1 MTPIAFQTDLDA
13 QNRTIGSDVNRNGMP
28 VVTDAVVPTRV
39 DPLATTVKIMRGK
52 DKLEPAP
59 PTPPEQPIAIAPLEQ
74 PIAIASPQKVG
85 VPSATDTI
93 KEMLDSRRSAI
104 YHAAMRSSGGNPD
117 ADAKTLQAA
126 RDSGTS
132 YDFVLQNMEQTQRR
146 LFGREVAKL
155 DLPKNAPVLAEK
167 LATDPDFARVANDD
181 LANLKEQEGWWSWL
195 GHQVTGIPTAFM
207 HGFAGYEHAESGAM
221 QVFGPSPLHP
231 TMWSMADPQTFE
243 NRNAQLNAQ
252 ELTFDPENEGG
263 WLPVFNMF
271 GQTAYQ
277 FARAV
282 PAAGGGAIVGGL
294 TGGLVGVSPLPW
306 QKAATPVTTL
316 VGAQLGAKAG
326 LSAALI
332 DDQVRQGAGMM
343 YNRMIDEGVDPNVAR
358 WKAASWGLALGG
370 IQVGLMKVLYP
381 KIATSILETQASKAA
396 ADRLLAKKLA
406 AAIADPSMKG
416 VVKRISAQ
424 TAQTTAKILGSVGGT
439 VIMFEAGNEDARR
452 ASNLPMRSASPEGRA
467 ELIDIAV
474 NNFKFMATGA
484 VGLHVLM
491 PSAHNPIMEL
501 GRERS
506 RIRAAEKQAEGFET
520 LSILQKASKL
530 AVRSPEDAQSLMEGT
545 LTGTP
550 IEDILISKEGI
561 QRAMA
566 TLEIPMAKLDEVI
579 PGALAQFNDVASGTA
594 ESGGYIKVKTADFKA
609 RIEKTPLGSLLLG
622 DVTWSAEIGTMRESA
637 ARSAFLKTFISEI
650 NENVEKFADEVNE
663 AISKDDEHRESAE
676 KVANV
681 IEAQMLKS
689 GRSPE
694 EARAG
699 GRLLGAAAF
708 VGAERESKGK
718 ATRMTP
724 EEFHRKYPLH
734 IAEPESE
741 KPSEPA
747 REVAAPTETAAQVKP
762 VVPTTV
768 DPTSRPRTVAEMLV
782 ENRRAEE
789 AKANEPVGQMSRQGN
804 DAVVEAIANLREA
817 NEAHKGFAKDEG
829 STAKTASMHEMMSDQ
844 IAAVEREVKAG
855 DAVGLE
861 IEIAIL
867 QEMLRAG
874 NIREARNA
882 VKQPGIAKQL
892 ATAAQRLID
901 TARDELDRIEST
913 PKTGEEGTLNQP
925 LRVALPTAAGML
937 VNPTDLVLPTI
948 SAALPKDTQTA
959 IVQKR
964 VAAAFSNNVEVFDK
978 KEVDVKG
985 EKVPTYGSII
995 VTGTTP
1001 EERAQS
1007 IVNQMARNLLSLY
1020 SLIPERIRART
1031 ILWYDGANTI
1041 SRSWTERYRVSADT
1055 LGAWDK
1061 FKTLE
1066 PHHVAGVIAVYSPQM
1081 AWQTNL
1087 SLAERT
1093 LDILAFRRNFLWS
1106 EKMSAWADE
1115 YAKTEDSKFV
1125 DALEKIRGV
1134 ALKDVDAK
1142 DYWAQAIWVRAFDEA
1157 HHDKGHRDVS
1167 PEGRVLDMLKTAK
1180 NADASVHW
1188 GPFST
1193 IAKAIRIATEQS
1205 IDSVHEGIG
1214 NAHKV
1219 RSFYNNIVEPNH
1231 ELPFFTSDTH
1241 QVAANLLLPVAGN
1254 DIEVAHN
1261 FGAGGSSSNSVTGLQ
1276 GTYFLH
1282 VEAGARAADL
1292 VGIMPRQMQSATWEV
1307 IRAIFS
1313 DTFKS
1318 NKANKE
1324 LVRGLW
1330 AKYISGE
1337 TSYEQTFTSIVR
1349 AAGGYQEP
1357 SWAKHGSDYGVATQE
1372 REGSTYRADVPRPQ
1386 RFDIPKQQP
1395 RDGVLVG
1402 ANVPRPDRQ
1411 REFSPE
1417 RFERRIKANEGNRG
1431 SQRDDAIRF
1440 ARHQSA
1446 TSIVDEHGYSQRDR
1460 RADDVGTGLLEGVK
1474 IKAVYEAGSG
1484 LVKAFELGG
1493 MKAPSFFEID
1503 ATGADQFAQAISNSK
1518 AATKFGAAVLV
1529 YPVEEYRN
1537 MRLFMSQDGKSGFAL
1552 KPDGDIV
1559 SVFSSGDAKAGMAAL
1574 QLAIKLGG
1582 SKLDAFD
1589 TALPKMYAPHGFKV
1603 VARLKWDEQQA
1614 PIGWDKKT
1622 FSEFNN
1628 GEPDVVFMALDANSF
1643 DSYRTGEGEYAKN
1656 YEDALQKQDK
1666 SLGLTV
1672 DQDANVSKQE
1682 SGVLEQAAP
1691 ASPEFFSA
1699 LKRSVDAVD
1708 AKELTGAQWK
1718 DRIATLV
1725 NKGEVKEEEIYW
1737 TGFYDFLDMQRE
1749 GKITK
1754 EELAAFLQNN
1764 GVKVEEIRL
1773 ANITSDQMGID
1784 DRAMSMFGRRYDDLT
1799 VVQMAE
1805 VRDVQEK
1812 SGVKSPPQYEV
1823 LTLPNGTNYRE
1834 VLLTLPAFSPPV
1846 KPVKAETLAARTEI
1860 FERYEPALKEINE
1873 KIQAN
1878 VRHSNDMTAR
1888 EMDAHLLEHHNLK
1901 IERHRLESARDQEAR
1916 QFPIP
1921 EPSKPL
1927 QWIIQHFGS
1936 HGRNNNVLAS
1946 VRLNDRVS
1954 QQGERVLHDE
1964 ENQSDYAAKG
1974 RKRGFEA
1981 KERMEKLSGN
1991 MLERELLRRE
2001 SELRQRSIASSFA
2014 AYRALD
2020 AIDNMGFDDGN
2031 RSAPLNLLQEESNW
2045 TFENGGLD
2053 LRGLTED
2060 QVSDLR
2066 QHVANL
2072 QQQRNLYTAQDKNES
2087 LVRRAPFV
2095 TSTDGW
2101 VNLSIKHMLME
2112 AVKGDYKYLSFIT
2125 GDQSVDRYKEGLVE
2139 ETSKVQIRK
2148 NEDGTYNFY
2157 ASLID
2162 ESKSDKSESHVSADR
2177 IQELFGEQG
2186 AKKLVGAADA
2196 EPSKAVILEENIP
2209 IGGAGMR
2216 KFYDSMLIDAVN
2228 KISKKLG
2235 GGKVELLT
2243 MSDGTVQ
2250 PALEITDAMAAKINE
2265 AGGLPLFQAASKK
2278 PARASFNPK
2287 TFEVKLGHHSDMT
2300 SWVHESSHYLFE
2312 TYHRMILDGSAPKW
2326 VADDFQTLLTFFGVK
2341 DNAEWNTL
2349 SFEQRR
2355 KHYEKFSYNFE
2366 IYMAEGKAPT
2376 IALQPLFDR
2385 FKSWI
2390 IQVYTD
2396 VVKHQNTLYKEQF
2409 GEELPP
2415 LTDEVRRVMDRML
2428 ATEEQIRSTA
2438 EARDMKAM
2446 FQTQEEAGVSD
2457 AAWAEYQTVL
2467 GASHRDAV
2475 NELTARSMR
2484 DFQWVGNMKSKFLK
2498 ELAKKNA
2505 ATRRAVRDEVEE
2517 QVRAEPIFRAIDFL
2531 KYGMT
2536 TSENGERVSAEN
2548 VGKLNLADA
2557 KAVLGDEAAKL
2568 GYGKYGMIAKDGMP
2582 ADLVAELFGFK
2593 SGDELLRA
2601 LAAAKKVGDEIDAR
2615 TDERMMKEFGD
2626 LNDPERMEQA
2636 ANAALHNDARAR
2648 AVATELNF
2656 ITKALTP
2663 VKEMVA
2669 AAREAAVDHI
2679 NNRKIKDVKAHEFAV
2694 AEAKAARAAR
2704 STADSKVNPEA
2715 IGKSAGTRAYNKAIA
2730 NGVDEAAAVKLGEDA
2745 ATTAAANA
2753 QERINLHKKQYGD
2766 VDPMESARRAKQHQL
2781 FNNQLAAVAGEVQ
2794 EEVRDTVRGFSK
2806 FFKADSKIGKSRDIE
2821 MVMAAR
2827 SILSAFGFGRS
2838 DKAPIEYVKQI
2849 EAFNPELFA
2858 ALEPIIARASR
2869 GAQDYREM
2877 TVAEFRALSD
2887 GVTALWNDARRD
2899 KQIMVGEKK
2908 VALAQVVGELVDRTN
2923 ELGVP
2928 TEMAGDKSA
2937 PTRRQRMMRTLNG
2950 VKNMMR
2956 RVEHWCDA
2964 MDGLDNTGGP
2974 FTKYIFRPIV
2984 DAMDAYR
2991 ADRTKYLKRYAELC
3005 ATIELPKGRIAA
3017 PELDY
3022 TFGVGNG
3029 GIGKSELLGAL
3040 LHMGN
3045 DGNMRKL
3052 LIGRKWGELDAEGNL
3067 DASRMMKFIN
3077 RMVTEGKLVKADFDF
3092 VQSVWDLNEELKP
3105 MAQKSHRDLYGF
3117 YFKEVEATPLNTPF
3131 GTYRGGYVPAK
3142 PDPFMVKD
3150 AQRNAKMDALE
3161 GNFNQVMPST
3171 GLGFTKSRV
3180 EYNRPLALD
3189 LRMIGK
3195 HIDDVIRFA
3204 HVQPAIKDVLKVIGN
3219 EEFSSALSKIDPT
3232 AIETMLVPFLGR
3244 AARHTAVE
3252 QGRFKAVDDF
3262 WIAVRGRT
3270 SLMFMSLN
3278 LRQLGDVGGISVALT
3293 KVKSGQLAAAMKQ
3306 YLDSPHE
3313 VATMIG
3319 ELSPMMDERLNNHIN
3334 DTRARL
3340 DDLIGNQ
3347 SGLGKAQALAR
3358 KHGMFLN
3365 TVLHNQLDIV
3375 TWLGAYNQALA
3386 EIAASAGDKEA
3397 QREAVSR
3404 ADAAVRLTQG
3414 AMNPEDVA
3422 AYEQGTPF
3430 YRTITQ
3436 FTTYLNTLANL
3447 NADEYG
3453 KIVRELGIRKGAGKL
3468 VQAHIL
3474 AYAVPMIIFGVWTDL
3489 ISGGWDD
3496 DDESWAA
3503 HALSVLFGS
3512 YFSGGIGM
3520 LPFGSQVQGVAEAT
3534 IAKSIGGSVIRN
3546 KEHINVSPSINA
3558 LEGGVVG
3565 AADSAYR
3572 AVSGKEITGKNIKD
3586 ALTLVSL
3593 FTGIPLNPI
3602 GKTVGYAVDVN
3613 NNKIQPTG
3621 TADYIRGLITGSASP
3636 ESKK

>member
-1 MTPIAFQTDLDA
+1 
-13 QNRTIGSDVNRNGMP
+13 
-28 VVTDAVVPTRV
+28 
-39 DPLATTVKIMRGK
+39 
-52 DKLEPAP
+52 
-59 PTPPEQPIAIAPLEQ
+59 
-74 PIAIASPQKVG
+74 
-85 VPSATDTI
+85 
-93 KEMLDSRRSAI
+93 
-104 YHAAMRSSGGNPD
+104 
-117 ADAKTLQAA
+117 
-126 RDSGTS
+126 
-132 YDFVLQNMEQTQRR
+132 
-146 LFGREVAKL
+146 
-155 DLPKNAPVLAEK
+155 
-167 LATDPDFARVANDD
+167 
-181 LANLKEQEGWWSWL
+181 
-195 GHQVTGIPTAFM
+195 
-207 HGFAGYEHAESGAM
+207 
-221 QVFGPSPLHP
+221 
-231 TMWSMADPQTFE
+231 
-243 NRNAQLNAQ
+243 
-252 ELTFDPENEGG
+252 
-263 WLPVFNMF
+263 
-271 GQTAYQ
+271 
-277 FARAV
+277 
-282 PAAGGGAIVGGL
+282 
-294 TGGLVGVSPLPW
+294 
-306 QKAATPVTTL
+306 
-316 VGAQLGAKAG
+316 
-326 LSAALI
+326 
-332 DDQVRQGAGMM
+332 
-343 YNRMIDEGVDPNVAR
+343 
-358 WKAASWGLALGG
+358 
-370 IQVGLMKVLYP
+370 
-381 KIATSILETQASKAA
+381 
-396 ADRLLAKKLA
+396 
-406 AAIADPSMKG
+406 
-416 VVKRISAQ
+416 
-424 TAQTTAKILGSVGGT
+424 
-439 VIMFEAGNEDARR
+439 
-452 ASNLPMRSASPEGRA
+452 
-467 ELIDIAV
+467 
-474 NNFKFMATGA
+474 
-484 VGLHVLM
+484 
-491 PSAHNPIMEL
+491 
-501 GRERS
+501 
-506 RIRAAEKQAEGFET
+506 
-520 LSILQKASKL
+520 
-530 AVRSPEDAQSLMEGT
+530 
-545 LTGTP
+545 
-550 IEDILISKEGI
+550 
-561 QRAMA
+561 
-566 TLEIPMAKLDEVI
+566 
-579 PGALAQFNDVASGTA
+579 
-594 ESGGYIKVKTADFKA
+594 
-609 RIEKTPLGSLLLG
+609 
-622 DVTWSAEIGTMRESA
+622 
-637 ARSAFLKTFISEI
+637 
-650 NENVEKFADEVNE
+650 
-663 AISKDDEHRESAE
+663 
-676 KVANV
+676 
-681 IEAQMLKS
+681 
-689 GRSPE
+689 
-694 EARAG
+694 
-699 GRLLGAAAF
+699 
-708 VGAERESKGK
+708 
-718 ATRMTP
+718 
-724 EEFHRKYPLH
+724 
-734 IAEPESE
+734 
-741 KPSEPA
+741 
-747 REVAAPTETAAQVKP
+747 
-762 VVPTTV
+762 
-768 DPTSRPRTVAEMLV
+768 
-782 ENRRAEE
+782 
-789 AKANEPVGQMSRQGN
+789 
-804 DAVVEAIANLREA
+804 
-817 NEAHKGFAKDEG
+817 
-829 STAKTASMHEMMSDQ
+829 MHEMMSDQ

-901 TARDELDRIEST
+901 TARDELDRIIEST
-913 PKTGEEGTLNQP
+913 PKTGEEGALNQEPAVRKRDVEYKAAVERGDTETAQQMVNDAAQKAGYTVGPVYHGTKRAFTTFKGSVRDSSDLSYFSFNKEFAERWPRGSGGNREPSPEIRARIDAAKAASRELTTPLWEKLLEKYGAWDKMPDEETDAIWNQRDTFERSMLDGMTVAEADSNMGIRVINGFLRAKDVFNPRENWREFIPQILKVFDKQSIEELTESEMQAVTEGNYLVWENREVVDAVLSRYDAIRLQESRVDGNLDTIAIRDPSRIKSSDPITRDEQGNVIPLSERFNPESDNFLYQP

-1041 SRSWTERYRVSADT
+1041 SRSWTERYRISADT

-1106 EKMSAWADE
+1106 EKMSAWADA
-1115 YAKTEDSKFV
+1115 YAVEAKDEAFNK
-1125 DALEKIRGV
+1125 ALENIRGL

-1142 DYWAQAIWVRAFDEA
+1142 DYFAQAIWVRAFDEA

-1241 QVAANLLLPVAGN
+1241 QVAADLLLPVAGN

-1357 SWAKHGSDYGVATQE
+1357 SWAKHGSDYGVATEE

-1417 RFERRIKANEGNRG
+1417 RFERRIKSNEGNRG

-1440 ARHQSA
+1440 VRHQFA

-1628 GEPDVVFMALDANSF
+1628 GEPDVVFMALDPNSF

-1672 DQDANVSKQE
+1672 DQDANISKQE

-1691 ASPEFFSA
+1691 ASPKFKNWFKDSKVVDENGSPLEVHHGSGQRQQIFRGNLYRSLTKSEQKELAENGQQFKGSFFFTTKKSLAETYMPPKETTFQITDEDGFQYEGELSRARAEKIKSIDFPNEDNIKVSSSTTQPNTRSFFLSVQNPLVVEANGRSWNQLTSKDLPKSISDRMKSTGETLGLNA
-1699 LKRSVDAVD
+1699 LGDGPTSQILRLAEESGYDGVLFRSIIDLGPQ
-1708 AKELTGAQWK
+1708 AKEPKNMSAAEKAAAVSDVWGVGDSRQIKSTE
-1718 DRIATLV
+1718 
-1725 NKGEVKEEEIYW
+1725 NKGGYNPEV
-1737 TGFYDFLDMQRE
+1737 G
-1749 GKITK
+1749 
-1754 EELAAFLQNN
+1754 
-1764 GVKVEEIRL
+1764 
-1773 ANITSDQMGID
+1773 S
-1784 DRAMSMFGRRYDDLT
+1784 
-1799 VVQMAE
+1799 
-1805 VRDVQEK
+1805 
-1812 SGVKSPPQYEV
+1812 
-1823 LTLPNGTNYRE
+1823 TLY
-1834 VLLTLPAFSPPV
+1834 
-1846 KPVKAETLAARTEI
+1846 
-1860 FERYEPALKEINE
+1860 
-1873 KIQAN
+1873 
-1878 VRHSNDMTAR
+1878 
-1888 EMDAHLLEHHNLK
+1888 
-1901 IERHRLESARDQEAR
+1901 
-1916 QFPIP
+1916 
-1921 EPSKPL
+1921 
-1927 QWIIQHFGS
+1927 
-1936 HGRNNNVLAS
+1936 
-1946 VRLNDRVS
+1946 
-1954 QQGERVLHDE
+1954 
-1964 ENQSDYAAKG
+1964 
-1974 RKRGFEA
+1974 
-1981 KERMEKLSGN
+1981 
-1991 MLERELLRRE
+1991 
-2001 SELRQRSIASSFA
+2001 
-2014 AYRALD
+2014 
-2020 AIDNMGFDDGN
+2020 
-2031 RSAPLNLLQEESNW
+2031 
-2045 TFENGGLD
+2045 
-2053 LRGLTED
+2053 
-2060 QVSDLR
+2060 
-2066 QHVANL
+2066 
-2072 QQQRNLYTAQDKNES
+2072 
-2087 LVRRAPFV
+2087 
-2095 TSTDGW
+2095 
-2101 VNLSIKHMLME
+2101 
-2112 AVKGDYKYLSFIT
+2112 
-2125 GDQSVDRYKEGLVE
+2125 
-2139 ETSKVQIRK
+2139 
-2148 NEDGTYNFY
+2148 
-2157 ASLID
+2157 
-2162 ESKSDKSESHVSADR
+2162 
-2177 IQELFGEQG
+2177 
-2186 AKKLVGAADA
+2186 
-2196 EPSKAVILEENIP
+2196 
-2209 IGGAGMR
+2209 
-2216 KFYDSMLIDAVN
+2216 
-2228 KISKKLG
+2228 
-2235 GGKVELLT
+2235 
-2243 MSDGTVQ
+2243 
-2250 PALEITDAMAAKINE
+2250 
-2265 AGGLPLFQAASKK
+2265 QAASKK

-2349 SFEQRR
+2349 SFEARR

-2536 TSENGERVSAEN
+2536 TSENGERVLAEN

-2656 ITKALTP
+2656 ITKATTP

-2669 AAREAAVDHI
+2669 AAHEAAVDHI

-3029 GIGKSELLGAL
+3029 GVGKSELLGAL

-3142 PDPFMVKD
+3142 ADPFMVKD
-3150 AQRNAKMDALE
+3150 AQRHAKMDALE

-3219 EEFSSALSKIDPT
+3219 EEFASALSKIDPT
-3232 AIETMLVPFLGR
+3232 AIETMLIPFLGR

-3293 KVKSGQLAAAMKQ
+3293 KVKKGQLAAAMKQ

-3313 VATMIG
+3313 VATMIA
-3319 ELSPMMDERLNNHIN
+3319 EASPMMDERLNNHIN

-3468 VQAHIL
+3468 VKAHIL
-3474 AYAVPMIIFGVWTDL
+3474 AYAVPMIIFGAWTDL

-3496 DDESWAA
+3496 DDESWYA
-3503 HALSVLFGS
+3503 HALGVLFGS

-3565 AADSAYR
+3565 AADTAYR

>member
-59 PTPPEQPIAIAPLEQ
+59 PTPPEQPIAIAP
-74 PIAIASPQKVG
+74 PQKVG

-93 KEMLDSRRSAI
+93 KEMLDSRRNAI

-181 LANLKEQEGWWSWL
+181 LANLKEQEGWWSWFA
-195 GHQVTGIPTAFM
+195 HQFTGIPTAFM

-252 ELTFDPENEGG
+252 ELTFDPEREVGV
-263 WLPVFNMF
+263 LPVFNML

-306 QKAATPVTTL
+306 MKAATPITTL

-332 DDQVRQGAGMM
+332 DDQVRQAAGMM

-381 KIATSILETQASKAA
+381 KIATSILETEASKAA
-396 ADRLLAKKLA
+396 ADKLLAKKLA

-424 TAQTTAKILGSVGGT
+424 TAQTTAKILGSVGGA
-439 VIMFEAGNEDARR
+439 VIMFEAANEDGRR

-663 AISKDDEHRESAE
+663 AINKDDANRESAE

-681 IEAQMLKS
+681 IEAQLIGE
-689 GRSPE
+689 GRTAE
-694 EARAG
+694 QARTES
-699 GRLLGAAAF
+699 RFLGAIAFAGAA
-708 VGAERESKGK
+708 RESEGK
-718 ATRMTP
+718 STRMTP
-724 EEFHRKYPLH
+724 EEFHRKYPIH
-734 IAEPESE
+734 IAERESE

-789 AKANEPVGQMSRQGN
+789 AQANEPVGQMSRQGN

-817 NEAHKGFAKDEG
+817 NETHKGFAKDEG

-892 ATAAQRLID
+892 ATTAQRLID
-901 TARDELDRIEST
+901 TARDELDRIIEST
-913 PKTGEEGTLNQP
+913 PKTGEEDTLNQP
-925 LRVALPTAAGML
+925 LTTMVPSTKNVVLDPTIVRNPSFEEAVKPDEKTRVALEK
-937 VNPTDLVLPTI
+937 NVL
-948 SAALPKDTQTA
+948 LFDT
-959 IVQKR
+959 
-964 VAAAFSNNVEVFDK
+964 
-978 KEVDVKG
+978 KEFTSTKSDGTV
-985 EKVPTYGSII
+985 
-995 VTGTTP
+995 VT
-1001 EERAQS
+1001 ERAYNS
-1007 IVNQMARNLLSLY
+1007 IKVEGNTAQERAENIIQQMVRNLLEIHDR
-1020 SLIPERIRART
+1020 IPEATRKRSK
-1031 ILWYDGANTI
+1031 LWYMGANRLSRVFAKRYGLTDRQSAAGLAVLSPQADWRMNISYWERILDI
-1041 SRSWTERYRVSADT
+1041 SRHRQQYV
-1055 LGAWDK
+1055 WD
-1061 FKTLE
+1061 
-1066 PHHVAGVIAVYSPQM
+1066 A
-1081 AWQTNL
+1081 
-1087 SLAERT
+1087 
-1093 LDILAFRRNFLWS
+1093 
-1106 EKMSAWADE
+1106 KMTSWADGYIE
-1115 YAKTEDSKFV
+1115 SKTEEWELERL
-1125 DALEKIRGV
+1125 ALEKSRDNANKSVLVAGKAIEGKQKKYESVLAEVDAREQLRLAELQIFEDQAAEVKAARERRDITEKAAKEQRQEIAEKKSKAREAVDKARDKDKNKAIKARQELRSAETEKRQAEREAIKRQAKVDEGNPNLLVQDFIRGMSLANV
-1134 ALKDVDAK
+1134 ES
-1142 DYWAQAIWVRAFDEA
+1142 DYARAWWIRAYDEA
-1157 HHDKGHRDVS
+1157 HNPRAFRDVTPEGDFLDFVKTDKGNNYPIGWKSFD
-1167 PEGRVLDMLKTAK
+1167 G
-1180 NADASVHW
+1180 
-1188 GPFST
+1188 
-1193 IAKAIRIATEQS
+1193 IAKAVSIIRDGS
-1205 IDSVHEGIG
+1205 IENIHDQLG
-1214 NAHKV
+1214 NEHKV
-1219 RSFYNNIVEPNH
+1219 RSFYNNIYAPNSL
-1231 ELPFFTSDTH
+1231 LPFLTSDTH
-1241 QVAANLLLPVAGN
+1241 QVAADLMEPLGSSA
-1254 DIEVAHN
+1254 IEVSHN
-1261 FGAGGSSSNSVTGLQ
+1261 FGTGKGVGVVGPQGLK
-1276 GTYFLH
+1276 GTYWMH
-1282 VEAGARAADL
+1282 AEAVVRAARERGL
-1292 VGIMPRQMQSATWEV
+1292 IPREMQSITWEA
-1307 IRAIFS
+1307 IRGLFK
-1313 DTFKS
+1313 DTFKQDEKNLES
-1318 NKANKE
+1318 
-1324 LVRGLW
+1324 VRDLW
-1330 AKYISGE
+1330 DRYRNGE
-1337 TSYEQTFTSIVR
+1337 ATYEETFESIVKL
-1349 AAGGYQEP
+1349 AAGFTEP
-1357 SWAKHGSDYGVATQE
+1357 SWVGIGSDRFLPAERGHSSYENDLAHSGVTLDESALTGEE
-1372 REGSTYRADVPRPQ
+1372 RPRNIGDVAADV
-1386 RFDIPKQQP
+1386 
-1395 RDGVLVG
+1395 
-1402 ANVPRPDRQ
+1402 
-1411 REFSPE
+1411 
-1417 RFERRIKANEGNRG
+1417 
-1431 SQRDDAIRF
+1431 SQ
-1440 ARHQSA
+1440 
-1446 TSIVDEHGYSQRDR
+1446 G
-1460 RADDVGTGLLEGVK
+1460 
-1474 IKAVYEAGSG
+1474 
-1484 LVKAFELGG
+1484 
-1493 MKAPSFFEID
+1493 
-1503 ATGADQFAQAISNSK
+1503 
-1518 AATKFGAAVLV
+1518 
-1529 YPVEEYRN
+1529 
-1537 MRLFMSQDGKSGFAL
+1537 
-1552 KPDGDIV
+1552 
-1559 SVFSSGDAKAGMAAL
+1559 
-1574 QLAIKLGG
+1574 
-1582 SKLDAFD
+1582 
-1589 TALPKMYAPHGFKV
+1589 
-1603 VARLKWDEQQA
+1603 
-1614 PIGWDKKT
+1614 
-1622 FSEFNN
+1622 
-1628 GEPDVVFMALDANSF
+1628 
-1643 DSYRTGEGEYAKN
+1643 
-1656 YEDALQKQDK
+1656 
-1666 SLGLTV
+1666 
-1672 DQDANVSKQE
+1672 E
-1682 SGVLEQAAP
+1682 SGVLEQSAP
-1691 ASPEFFSA
+1691 VSPEFFSA

-1846 KPVKAETLAARTEI
+1846 KPVTAETLAARTEI

-1888 EMDAHLLEHHNLK
+1888 EMDAHLVEHHNLK

-1927 QWIIQHFGS
+1927 QWIIPHFGS

-1974 RKRGFEA
+1974 RKWGFEA

-2072 QQQRNLYTAQDKNES
+2072 QEQRNLYRAQDKNES

-2250 PALEITDAMAAKINE
+2250 PALEITDAMRAKINE
-2265 AGGLPLFQAASKK
+2265 AGGMPLFQAASKK

-2349 SFEQRR
+2349 SFEARR

-3029 GIGKSELLGAL
+3029 GVGKSELLGAL

-3306 YLDSPHE
+3306 YLDSPHA
-3313 VATMIG
+3313 VATMIA
-3319 ELSPMMDERLNNHIN
+3319 EASPMMDERLTNQNN
-3334 DTRARL
+3334 DTRARI

-3375 TWLGAYNQALA
+3375 TWLGAYNQAIA

-3520 LPFGSQVQGVAEAT
+3520 LPFGSQVQGIAEAT

>member
-28 VVTDAVVPTRV
+28 VVTDAIVPTRV

-59 PTPPEQPIAIAPLEQ
+59 PTPPEQPIAIAPLQE
-74 PIAIASPQKVG
+74 PIAIASPSKKLNAAA
-85 VPSATDTI
+85 ATEAA
-93 KEMLDSRRSAI
+93 KEMLDIRRGAVYQSAL
-104 YHAAMRSSGGNPD
+104 RSSSENPD
-117 ADAKTLQAA
+117 AAAKALKAA

-181 LANLKEQEGWWSWL
+181 LANLKEQEGWFSWF

-263 WLPVFNMF
+263 WLPVFNML

-294 TGGLVGVSPLPW
+294 TGLTMGVSPLPW

-326 LSAALI
+326 FSAALI
-332 DDQVRQGAGMM
+332 EDQVRQAAGMM

-381 KIATSILETQASKAA
+381 KIATSILETEASKAA
-396 ADRLLAKKLA
+396 ADKLLAKKLA

-416 VVKRISAQ
+416 AVKRISAQ
-424 TAQTTAKILGSVGGT
+424 TAKTTAKTLGSVGGM
-439 VIMFEAGNEDARR
+439 VIMFEAANEDARR

-484 VGLHVLM
+484 VGMHVLM

-566 TLEIPMAKLDEVI
+566 TLKIPMAKLDEVI

-622 DVTWSAEIGTMRESA
+622 DVTWSAEIGTLRESA

-663 AISKDDEHRESAE
+663 AINKDDANRESAE

-681 IEAQMLKS
+681 IEAQLIGE
-689 GRSPE
+689 GRTAE
-694 EARAG
+694 QARTES
-699 GRLLGAAAF
+699 RFLGAIAFAGAA
-708 VGAERESKGK
+708 RESEGK

-724 EEFHRKYPLH
+724 EEFHRKYPIH
-734 IAEPESE
+734 IAERESE

-804 DAVVEAIANLREA
+804 DAIVEAIANLREA

-892 ATAAQRLID
+892 ATTAQRLID
-901 TARDELDRIEST
+901 TARDELDRIIEST
-913 PKTGEEGTLNQP
+913 PKTGEEGALNQEPAVRKRDVEYKAAVERGDTETAQQMVNDAARDAGYTVGPVYHGTKRAFTTFKGSIRDSSDLSYFSFNKEFAEKWPRGSGGNREPSPEIRARIDAAKAASRELTTPLWEKLLEKYGAWDKMPDEETDAIWNQRDTFERSMLDGMTVAEADSNMGIRVINGFLRAENVFNPRENWREFIPQILKVFDKQSIEELTESEMQAVTEGNYLVWENREVVDAVLSRYDAIRLQESRVDGNLDTIAIRDPSRIKSSDPITRDEQGNVIPLSERFNPESDNFLYQP

-1446 TSIVDEHGYSQRDR
+1446 TSLVDEHGYSQRDR
-1460 RADDVGTGLLEGVK
+1460 RADDVGTGLLEGIK

-1493 MKAPSFFEID
+1493 MKAPSFF
-1503 ATGADQFAQAISNSK
+1503 
-1518 AATKFGAAVLV
+1518 
-1529 YPVEEYRN
+1529 
-1537 MRLFMSQDGKSGFAL
+1537 
-1552 KPDGDIV
+1552 
-1559 SVFSSGDAKAGMAAL
+1559 
-1574 QLAIKLGG
+1574 
-1582 SKLDAFD
+1582 
-1589 TALPKMYAPHGFKV
+1589 
-1603 VARLKWDEQQA
+1603 
-1614 PIGWDKKT
+1614 
-1622 FSEFNN
+1622 
-1628 GEPDVVFMALDANSF
+1628 
-1643 DSYRTGEGEYAKN
+1643 
-1656 YEDALQKQDK
+1656 
-1666 SLGLTV
+1666 
-1672 DQDANVSKQE
+1672 
-1682 SGVLEQAAP
+1682 
-1691 ASPEFFSA
+1691 
-1699 LKRSVDAVD
+1699 
-1708 AKELTGAQWK
+1708 
-1718 DRIATLV
+1718 
-1725 NKGEVKEEEIYW
+1725 
-1737 TGFYDFLDMQRE
+1737 
-1749 GKITK
+1749 
-1754 EELAAFLQNN
+1754 
-1764 GVKVEEIRL
+1764 
-1773 ANITSDQMGID
+1773 
-1784 DRAMSMFGRRYDDLT
+1784 
-1799 VVQMAE
+1799 
-1805 VRDVQEK
+1805 
-1812 SGVKSPPQYEV
+1812 
-1823 LTLPNGTNYRE
+1823 
-1834 VLLTLPAFSPPV
+1834 
-1846 KPVKAETLAARTEI
+1846 
-1860 FERYEPALKEINE
+1860 
-1873 KIQAN
+1873 
-1878 VRHSNDMTAR
+1878 
-1888 EMDAHLLEHHNLK
+1888 
-1901 IERHRLESARDQEAR
+1901 
-1916 QFPIP
+1916 
-1921 EPSKPL
+1921 
-1927 QWIIQHFGS
+1927 
-1936 HGRNNNVLAS
+1936 
-1946 VRLNDRVS
+1946 
-1954 QQGERVLHDE
+1954 
-1964 ENQSDYAAKG
+1964 
-1974 RKRGFEA
+1974 
-1981 KERMEKLSGN
+1981 
-1991 MLERELLRRE
+1991 
-2001 SELRQRSIASSFA
+2001 
-2014 AYRALD
+2014 
-2020 AIDNMGFDDGN
+2020 
-2031 RSAPLNLLQEESNW
+2031 
-2045 TFENGGLD
+2045 
-2053 LRGLTED
+2053 
-2060 QVSDLR
+2060 
-2066 QHVANL
+2066 
-2072 QQQRNLYTAQDKNES
+2072 
-2087 LVRRAPFV
+2087 
-2095 TSTDGW
+2095 
-2101 VNLSIKHMLME
+2101 
-2112 AVKGDYKYLSFIT
+2112 
-2125 GDQSVDRYKEGLVE
+2125 
-2139 ETSKVQIRK
+2139 
-2148 NEDGTYNFY
+2148 
-2157 ASLID
+2157 
-2162 ESKSDKSESHVSADR
+2162 
-2177 IQELFGEQG
+2177 
-2186 AKKLVGAADA
+2186 
-2196 EPSKAVILEENIP
+2196 
-2209 IGGAGMR
+2209 
-2216 KFYDSMLIDAVN
+2216 
-2228 KISKKLG
+2228 
-2235 GGKVELLT
+2235 
-2243 MSDGTVQ
+2243 
-2250 PALEITDAMAAKINE
+2250 
-2265 AGGLPLFQAASKK
+2265 
-2278 PARASFNPK
+2278 
-2287 TFEVKLGHHSDMT
+2287 
-2300 SWVHESSHYLFE
+2300 
-2312 TYHRMILDGSAPKW
+2312 
-2326 VADDFQTLLTFFGVK
+2326 
-2341 DNAEWNTL
+2341 
-2349 SFEQRR
+2349 
-2355 KHYEKFSYNFE
+2355 
-2366 IYMAEGKAPT
+2366 
-2376 IALQPLFDR
+2376 
-2385 FKSWI
+2385 
-2390 IQVYTD
+2390 
-2396 VVKHQNTLYKEQF
+2396 
-2409 GEELPP
+2409 
-2415 LTDEVRRVMDRML
+2415 
-2428 ATEEQIRSTA
+2428 
-2438 EARDMKAM
+2438 
-2446 FQTQEEAGVSD
+2446 
-2457 AAWAEYQTVL
+2457 
-2467 GASHRDAV
+2467 
-2475 NELTARSMR
+2475 
-2484 DFQWVGNMKSKFLK
+2484 
-2498 ELAKKNA
+2498 
-2505 ATRRAVRDEVEE
+2505 
-2517 QVRAEPIFRAIDFL
+2517 
-2531 KYGMT
+2531 
-2536 TSENGERVSAEN
+2536 
-2548 VGKLNLADA
+2548 
-2557 KAVLGDEAAKL
+2557 
-2568 GYGKYGMIAKDGMP
+2568 
-2582 ADLVAELFGFK
+2582 
-2593 SGDELLRA
+2593 
-2601 LAAAKKVGDEIDAR
+2601 
-2615 TDERMMKEFGD
+2615 
-2626 LNDPERMEQA
+2626 
-2636 ANAALHNDARAR
+2636 
-2648 AVATELNF
+2648 
-2656 ITKALTP
+2656 
-2663 VKEMVA
+2663 
-2669 AAREAAVDHI
+2669 
-2679 NNRKIKDVKAHEFAV
+2679 
-2694 AEAKAARAAR
+2694 
-2704 STADSKVNPEA
+2704 
-2715 IGKSAGTRAYNKAIA
+2715 
-2730 NGVDEAAAVKLGEDA
+2730 
-2745 ATTAAANA
+2745 
-2753 QERINLHKKQYGD
+2753 
-2766 VDPMESARRAKQHQL
+2766 
-2781 FNNQLAAVAGEVQ
+2781 
-2794 EEVRDTVRGFSK
+2794 
-2806 FFKADSKIGKSRDIE
+2806 
-2821 MVMAAR
+2821 
-2827 SILSAFGFGRS
+2827 
-2838 DKAPIEYVKQI
+2838 
-2849 EAFNPELFA
+2849 
-2858 ALEPIIARASR
+2858 
-2869 GAQDYREM
+2869 
-2877 TVAEFRALSD
+2877 
-2887 GVTALWNDARRD
+2887 
-2899 KQIMVGEKK
+2899 
-2908 VALAQVVGELVDRTN
+2908 
-2923 ELGVP
+2923 
-2928 TEMAGDKSA
+2928 
-2937 PTRRQRMMRTLNG
+2937 
-2950 VKNMMR
+2950 
-2956 RVEHWCDA
+2956 
-2964 MDGLDNTGGP
+2964 
-2974 FTKYIFRPIV
+2974 
-2984 DAMDAYR
+2984 
-2991 ADRTKYLKRYAELC
+2991 
-3005 ATIELPKGRIAA
+3005 
-3017 PELDY
+3017 
-3022 TFGVGNG
+3022 
-3029 GIGKSELLGAL
+3029 
-3040 LHMGN
+3040 
-3045 DGNMRKL
+3045 
-3052 LIGRKWGELDAEGNL
+3052 
-3067 DASRMMKFIN
+3067 
-3077 RMVTEGKLVKADFDF
+3077 
-3092 VQSVWDLNEELKP
+3092 
-3105 MAQKSHRDLYGF
+3105 
-3117 YFKEVEATPLNTPF
+3117 
-3131 GTYRGGYVPAK
+3131 
-3142 PDPFMVKD
+3142 
-3150 AQRNAKMDALE
+3150 
-3161 GNFNQVMPST
+3161 
-3171 GLGFTKSRV
+3171 
-3180 EYNRPLALD
+3180 
-3189 LRMIGK
+3189 
-3195 HIDDVIRFA
+3195 
-3204 HVQPAIKDVLKVIGN
+3204 
-3219 EEFSSALSKIDPT
+3219 
-3232 AIETMLVPFLGR
+3232 
-3244 AARHTAVE
+3244 
-3252 QGRFKAVDDF
+3252 
-3262 WIAVRGRT
+3262 
-3270 SLMFMSLN
+3270 
-3278 LRQLGDVGGISVALT
+3278 
-3293 KVKSGQLAAAMKQ
+3293 
-3306 YLDSPHE
+3306 
-3313 VATMIG
+3313 
-3319 ELSPMMDERLNNHIN
+3319 
-3334 DTRARL
+3334 
-3340 DDLIGNQ
+3340 
-3347 SGLGKAQALAR
+3347 
-3358 KHGMFLN
+3358 
-3365 TVLHNQLDIV
+3365 
-3375 TWLGAYNQALA
+3375 
-3386 EIAASAGDKEA
+3386 
-3397 QREAVSR
+3397 
-3404 ADAAVRLTQG
+3404 
-3414 AMNPEDVA
+3414 
-3422 AYEQGTPF
+3422 
-3430 YRTITQ
+3430 
-3436 FTTYLNTLANL
+3436 
-3447 NADEYG
+3447 
-3453 KIVRELGIRKGAGKL
+3453 
-3468 VQAHIL
+3468 
-3474 AYAVPMIIFGVWTDL
+3474 
-3489 ISGGWDD
+3489 
-3496 DDESWAA
+3496 
-3503 HALSVLFGS
+3503 
-3512 YFSGGIGM
+3512 
-3520 LPFGSQVQGVAEAT
+3520 
-3534 IAKSIGGSVIRN
+3534 
-3546 KEHINVSPSINA
+3546 
-3558 LEGGVVG
+3558 
-3565 AADSAYR
+3565 
-3572 AVSGKEITGKNIKD
+3572 
-3586 ALTLVSL
+3586 
-3593 FTGIPLNPI
+3593 
-3602 GKTVGYAVDVN
+3602 
-3613 NNKIQPTG
+3613 
-3621 TADYIRGLITGSASP
+3621 
-3636 ESKK
+3636 

>member
-1 MTPIAFQTDLDA
+1 MTPIDFQTNLDA
-13 QNRTIGSDVNRNGMP
+13 QDRTIGSDVNRNGMP
-28 VVTDAVVPTRV
+28 VVTDAIVPTRV
-39 DPLATTVKIMRGK
+39 DPLATTVNILRGK

-59 PTPPEQPIAIAPLEQ
+59 PTPPEQPIAIAPLQE
-74 PIAIASPQKVG
+74 PIAIASPSKKLNAAA
-85 VPSATDTI
+85 ATEAA
-93 KEMLDSRRSAI
+93 KEMLDIRRGAVYQSAL
-104 YHAAMRSSGGNPD
+104 RSSSENPD
-117 ADAKTLQAA
+117 AAAKALKAA

-132 YDFVLQNMEQTQRR
+132 YDFTLQNMEETQRR
-146 LFGREVAKL
+146 LYGRDVKKL
-155 DLPKNAPVLAEK
+155 DLPITAPALAQK
-167 LATDPDFARVANDD
+167 LTTDPDFARVANDD
-181 LANLKEQEGWWSWL
+181 LSNLKEQEGWFSWF

-252 ELTFDPENEGG
+252 ELTFDFENEGG
-263 WLPVFNMF
+263 WLPVFNML

-277 FARAV
+277 FERAI
-282 PAAGGGAIVGGL
+282 PAAGGGALVGGFTGL
-294 TGGLVGVSPLPW
+294 TMGVSPLPW
-306 QKAATPVTTL
+306 QKVATPVTTL
-316 VGAQLGAKAG
+316 VGAQLGATAG

-332 DDQVRQGAGMM
+332 EDQVRQGAGMM

-381 KIATSILETQASKAA
+381 KIATSILETEASKAA
-396 ADRLLAKKLA
+396 ADKLLAKKLA

-424 TAQTTAKILGSVGGT
+424 TAQTTAKTLGSVGGM
-439 VIMFEAGNEDARR
+439 VIMFEAANEDARR

-484 VGLHVLM
+484 VGMHVLM

-506 RIRAAEKQAEGFET
+506 RIRAAEKQAEGFKT
-520 LSILQKASKL
+520 LSILQQASKL

-545 LTGTP
+545 LTDTP

-650 NENVEKFADEVNE
+650 NENVEKFSDEVNE
-663 AISKDDEHRESAE
+663 AINKDDANRESAE
-676 KVANV
+676 KVANM
-681 IEAQMLKS
+681 IEAQLIGE
-689 GRSPE
+689 GRTAE
-694 EARAG
+694 QARTES
-699 GRLLGAAAF
+699 RFLGAIAFAGAA
-708 VGAERESKGK
+708 RESEGK
-718 ATRMTP
+718 ATRITP
-724 EEFHRKYPLH
+724 EEFHRKYPIH
-734 IAEPESE
+734 IAERESE

-817 NEAHKGFAKDEG
+817 NETHKGFAKDEG

-861 IEIAIL
+861 IEIGIL
-867 QEMLRAG
+867 QAMLGAS

-882 VKQPGIAKQL
+882 VKQAGIAKQL
-892 ATAAQRLID
+892 ATTAQRLID
-901 TARDELDRIEST
+901 TARGELDRIEST
-913 PKTGEEGTLNQP
+913 PKTNEEGALNQEPESDNFLYQP
-925 LRVALPTAAGML
+925 LTTMVPSTKNVVLDPTIVRNPSFEEAVKPDEKTRVALEK
-937 VNPTDLVLPTI
+937 NVL
-948 SAALPKDTQTA
+948 LFDT
-959 IVQKR
+959 
-964 VAAAFSNNVEVFDK
+964 
-978 KEVDVKG
+978 KEFTSTKSDGAV
-985 EKVPTYGSII
+985 
-995 VTGTTP
+995 VT
-1001 EERAQS
+1001 ERAYNS
-1007 IVNQMARNLLSLY
+1007 IKVEGNTAQERAENIIQQMVRNLLEIHDR
-1020 SLIPERIRART
+1020 IPEATRKRSK
-1031 ILWYDGANTI
+1031 LWYIGANRLSRVFAKRYDLTDRQSAAGLAVLSPQADWRMNISYWERILDI
-1041 SRSWTERYRVSADT
+1041 SRHRQQYV
-1055 LGAWDK
+1055 WD
-1061 FKTLE
+1061 
-1066 PHHVAGVIAVYSPQM
+1066 A
-1081 AWQTNL
+1081 
-1087 SLAERT
+1087 
-1093 LDILAFRRNFLWS
+1093 
-1106 EKMSAWADE
+1106 KMTSWADGYIE
-1115 YAKTEDSKFV
+1115 SKTAEWEV
-1125 DALEKIRGV
+1125 ERLALEKSRDNANKSVLVAGKEIEGKQKKYESVLAEVDAREQLRLAELQVFEDQAAEVKAARERRDITEKAAKEQRQEIAEKKSKAREAVDKARDKDNNKAIKARQEIRFAETEKRQAEREVIKRQAKVDEGNPNLLVQDFIRGMSLANV
-1134 ALKDVDAK
+1134 ES
-1142 DYWAQAIWVRAFDEA
+1142 DYARAWWIRAYDEA
-1157 HHDKGHRDVS
+1157 HNSRAFRDVN
-1167 PEGRVLDMLKTAK
+1167 PEGDFLDFVKTNKGNNFPIAWK
-1180 NADASVHW
+1180 SFD
-1188 GPFST
+1188 G
-1193 IAKAIRIATEQS
+1193 IAKAVSIIR
-1205 IDSVHEGIG
+1205 DGSVENIHDQLG
-1214 NAHKV
+1214 NEHKV
-1219 RSFYNNIVEPNH
+1219 RSFYNNIYAPNS
-1231 ELPFFTSDTH
+1231 LLAFLTSDTH
-1241 QVAANLLLPVAGN
+1241 QVAADLMEPLGSSA
-1254 DIEVAHN
+1254 IEVSHN
-1261 FGAGGSSSNSVTGLQ
+1261 FGTGKGVGVVGPQGLK
-1276 GTYFLH
+1276 GTYWMH
-1282 VEAGARAADL
+1282 AEAVVRAARERGL
-1292 VGIMPRQMQSATWEV
+1292 LPREMQSITWE
-1307 IRAIFS
+1307 AIKGLFK
-1313 DTFKS
+1313 DTFKQDEKNLES
-1318 NKANKE
+1318 
-1324 LVRGLW
+1324 VRDLW
-1330 AKYISGE
+1330 DRYRNGE
-1337 TSYEQTFTSIVR
+1337 ATYEETFESIVKL
-1349 AAGGYQEP
+1349 ANGFTEP
-1357 SWAKHGSDYGVATQE
+1357 SWVGIGSDRFLPAERGHSSYENDLAHSSVTLDESALTGEERPRNIGDVA
-1372 REGSTYRADVPRPQ
+1372 ADV
-1386 RFDIPKQQP
+1386 
-1395 RDGVLVG
+1395 
-1402 ANVPRPDRQ
+1402 
-1411 REFSPE
+1411 
-1417 RFERRIKANEGNRG
+1417 
-1431 SQRDDAIRF
+1431 SQ
-1440 ARHQSA
+1440 
-1446 TSIVDEHGYSQRDR
+1446 G
-1460 RADDVGTGLLEGVK
+1460 
-1474 IKAVYEAGSG
+1474 
-1484 LVKAFELGG
+1484 
-1493 MKAPSFFEID
+1493 
-1503 ATGADQFAQAISNSK
+1503 
-1518 AATKFGAAVLV
+1518 
-1529 YPVEEYRN
+1529 
-1537 MRLFMSQDGKSGFAL
+1537 
-1552 KPDGDIV
+1552 
-1559 SVFSSGDAKAGMAAL
+1559 
-1574 QLAIKLGG
+1574 
-1582 SKLDAFD
+1582 
-1589 TALPKMYAPHGFKV
+1589 
-1603 VARLKWDEQQA
+1603 
-1614 PIGWDKKT
+1614 
-1622 FSEFNN
+1622 
-1628 GEPDVVFMALDANSF
+1628 
-1643 DSYRTGEGEYAKN
+1643 
-1656 YEDALQKQDK
+1656 
-1666 SLGLTV
+1666 
-1672 DQDANVSKQE
+1672 E

-1691 ASPEFFSA
+1691 VSPEFFSA

-1718 DRIATLV
+1718 DLIATLV
-1725 NKGEVKEEEIYW
+1725 NKGEVKQEEIFW
-1737 TGFYDFLDMQRE
+1737 TGLFDYLDLSPK
-1749 GKITK
+1749 GKMTK
-1754 EELAAFLQNN
+1754 EEISSFLEGN
-1764 GVKVEEIRL
+1764 GVNIKVLSSEELGSVNNLPRFTYHLRSNYGSFIGSFESMEKAEARIEENFQL
-1773 ANITSDQMGID
+1773 FLNSQRVSFNRYIKEYEGLWYVSKRDQNDPLQTGEPTGAIFDSLRKAESYAKDAKEDDID
-1784 DRAMSMFGRRYDDLT
+1784 VARQRNREGYRIETTDRAAGPKGKDFQSKYQRY
-1799 VVQMAE
+1799 VE
-1805 VRDVQEK
+1805 P
-1812 SGVKSPPQYEV
+1812 G
-1823 LTLPNGTNYRE
+1823 GTNYRE
-1834 VLLTLPAFSPPV
+1834 VLLTLPNFSPPV
-1846 KPVKAETLAARTEI
+1846 KPESPKAINIGIRKEI
-1860 FERYEPALKEINE
+1860 FERYAPRLAEIERELSSLMTSNYGLQPEEVIAKTNRVEALRKERQILETERDDEANDSARINE
-1873 KIQAN
+1873 PTGKLSFLSPHWPMIDN
-1878 VRHSNDMTAR
+1878 VI
-1888 EMDAHLLEHHNLK
+1888 AH
-1901 IERHRLESARDQEAR
+1901 ER
-1916 QFPIP
+1916 
-1921 EPSKPL
+1921 
-1927 QWIIQHFGS
+1927 
-1936 HGRNNNVLAS
+1936 V
-1946 VRLNDRVS
+1946 NDRVS
-1954 QQGERVLHDE
+1954 AEGKKVRHVE
-1964 ENQSDYAAKG
+1964 EYQSDEAQKG
-1974 RKRGFEA
+1974 RKEGFFGDEQPVTENSEVAARKKVLKNQMLDTRLDA
-1981 KERMEKLSGN
+1981 KMALASIDNLGFDNFDQARLHLSDYPNWRNGEGEIDFTGLSESQLDN
-1991 MLERELLRRE
+1991 LERHTSAWLELHQMGKPASQPDLVRPAPFLRKT
-2001 SELRQRSIASSFA
+2001 
-2014 AYRALD
+2014 
-2020 AIDNMGFDDGN
+2020 DGW
-2031 RSAPLNLLQEESNW
+2031 LNLLLKHSLMDAI
-2045 TFENGGLD
+2045 ENGY
-2053 LRGLTED
+2053 E
-2060 QVSDLR
+2060 
-2066 QHVANL
+2066 
-2072 QQQRNLYTAQDKNES
+2072 
-2087 LVRRAPFV
+2087 
-2095 TSTDGW
+2095 
-2101 VNLSIKHMLME
+2101 
-2112 AVKGDYKYLSFIT
+2112 YLSFAT
-2125 GDQSVDRYKEGLVE
+2125 GDQNVERYKRALQEAMDEVE
-2139 ETSKVQIRK
+2139 VQRHKNGTYSYSAIKNGRRVK
-2148 NEDGTYNFY
+2148 NENN
-2157 ASLID
+2157 
-2162 ESKSDKSESHVSADR
+2162 VSAKRMTEVFGDSGGK
-2177 IQELFGEQG
+2177 QLTEAANAQPNELVKFN
-2186 AKKLVGAADA
+2186 
-2196 EPSKAVILEENIP
+2196 SENISV
-2209 IGGAGMR
+2209 GGVGMR
-2216 KFYDSMLIDAVN
+2216 KFYDDIVLIAAN
-2228 KISKKLG
+2228 KLSAKLG
-2235 GGKVELLT
+2235 GGKVEFLT
-2243 MSDGTVQ
+2243 MSDGAVQ
-2250 PALEITDAMAAKINE
+2250 PALKITDAMRTKVNDAR
-2265 AGGLPLFQAASKK
+2265 GMPLFQAASKK

-2349 SFEQRR
+2349 SFEARR

-2704 STADSKVNPEA
+2704 RTADSKVNPEA

-2794 EEVRDTVRGFSK
+2794 EEVRDTVKSFSK

-2908 VALAQVVGELVDRTN
+2908 VALSQVVGELVDRTN

-2991 ADRTKYLKRYAELC
+2991 ADRTKYLKRYTELC

-3029 GIGKSELLGAL
+3029 GVGKSELLGAL

-3045 DGNMRKL
+3045 DSNMRKL

-3067 DASRMMKFIN
+3067 DASRMMQFIN

-3142 PDPFMVKD
+3142 VDPFMVKD

-3219 EEFSSALSKIDPT
+3219 EEFASALSKIDPT

-3262 WIAVRGRT
+3262 WTAVRGRT

-3313 VATMIG
+3313 VATMIC
-3319 ELSPMMDERLNNHIN
+3319 EFSPMMDERLNNHIN

-3520 LPFGSQVQGVAEAT
+3520 LPFGSQVQGIAEAT

-3558 LEGGVVG
+3558 LEGSVVG
-3565 AADSAYR
+3565 ASDSAYR

>member
-1 MTPIAFQTDLDA
+1 MTPIAFQTNLDA

-28 VVTDAVVPTRV
+28 EVTEAILPTRIVV
-39 DPLATTVKIMRGK
+39 DLKANTAKMYRGTNK
-52 DKLEPAP
+52 LEPDSRFQLEPAP
-59 PTPPEQPIAIAPLEQ
+59 PTPLEQPIAIAPLEQ

-93 KEMLDSRRSAI
+93 KEMLDSRRNAI

-167 LATDPDFARVANDD
+167 LATDPDFARIATDD

-195 GHQVTGIPTAFM
+195 GHQVTGIPNAVM
-207 HGFAGYEHAESGAM
+207 HGFAAYEHAESGAT
-221 QVFGPSPLHP
+221 QVLGPPALHS
-231 TMWSMADPQTFE
+231 TMWPMVDAETFL
-243 NRNAQLNAQ
+243 NRQEQLNAHD
-252 ELTFDPENEGG
+252 LTFDPEREGG
-263 WLPVFNMF
+263 WLPFWNMLGMTGYSVF
-271 GQTAYQ
+271 
-277 FARAV
+277 RAV

-294 TGGLVGVSPLPW
+294 TGALAGTAPVPW
-306 QKAATPVTTL
+306 APVTAPVGML
-316 VGAQLGAKAG
+316 AGARVGAQVGLTGA
-326 LSAALI
+326 I
-332 DDQVRQGAGMM
+332 VEDNFRQMMGMI
-343 YNRMIDEGVDPNVAR
+343 YNRAIDEGANPEVAR
-358 WKAASWGLALGG
+358 WKAASWGLAIGG
-370 IQVGLMKVLYP
+370 ISLGLMKTLYP
-381 KIATSILETQASKAA
+381 KLFASFLETKTAQEMAA
-396 ADRLLAKKLA
+396 KELAQRIAKESLTPTMSA
-406 AAIADPSMKG
+406 A
-416 VVKRISAQ
+416 VKRITAQ
-424 TAQTTAKILGSVGGT
+424 TAKRTANTLAHISGV
-439 VIMFEAGNEDARR
+439 VIGIEMANEDTRR
-452 ASNLPMRSASPEGRA
+452 ASNMPMRIESPEGRE
-467 ELIDIAV
+467 ELFNSV
-474 NNFKFMATGA
+474 VQNWKFMATGS
-484 VGLHVLM
+484 VGMQVLL
-491 PSAHNPIMEL
+491 PSAHNPIMSL
-501 GRERS
+501 ARERT
-506 RIRAAEKQAEGFET
+506 RIRISEKQAERFEA
-520 LSILQKASKL
+520 LGVLQKASQL
-530 AVRSPEDAQSLMEGT
+530 ALRSPEDARLLMEST

-550 IEDILISKEGI
+550 VEDILISKEGI

-566 TLEIPMAKLDEVI
+566 TLKIPMAKLDEVI

-622 DVTWSAEIGTMRESA
+622 DVTWSAEIGTIRESA

-650 NENVEKFADEVNE
+650 NENVEKFSDEVNE
-663 AISKDDEHRESAE
+663 AINKDDANRESAE

-681 IEAQMLKS
+681 IEAQLIGE
-689 GRSPE
+689 GRTAE
-694 EARAG
+694 QARTES
-699 GRLLGAAAF
+699 RFLGAIAFAGAA
-708 VGAERESKGK
+708 RESEGK

-724 EEFHRKYPLH
+724 EEFHRKYPIH
-734 IAEPESE
+734 IAERESE

-789 AKANEPVGQMSRQGN
+789 AQANEPVGQMSRQGN

-817 NEAHKGFAKDEG
+817 NETHKGFAKDEG

-844 IAAVEREVKAG
+844 IDAVEREVKAG

-861 IEIAIL
+861 IEIGIL
-867 QEMLRAG
+867 QAMLDAG

-882 VKQPGIAKQL
+882 VKQAGIAKQL
-892 ATAAQRLID
+892 ATTAQRLID
-901 TARDELDRIEST
+901 TARGELDRIIEST
-913 PKTGEEGTLNQP
+913 PKTGEEDTLNQP
-925 LRVALPTAAGML
+925 LTTMVPSTKNVVLDPTIVRNPSFEEAVKPDEKTRVALEKNVLLFDTKEFTSTKSDGTVVTERAYNSIKVEGNTAQERA
-937 VNPTDLVLPTI
+937 
-948 SAALPKDTQTA
+948 
-959 IVQKR
+959 
-964 VAAAFSNNVEVFDK
+964 E
-978 KEVDVKG
+978 
-985 EKVPTYGSII
+985 SII
-995 VTGTTP
+995 
-1001 EERAQS
+1001 Q
-1007 IVNQMARNLLSLY
+1007 QMVRNLLEIHDR
-1020 SLIPERIRART
+1020 IPEATRKRSK
-1031 ILWYDGANTI
+1031 LWYMGANRI
-1041 SRSWTERYRVSADT
+1041 SRVFAKRYDLTDRQSA
-1055 LGAWDK
+1055 
-1061 FKTLE
+1061 
-1066 PHHVAGVIAVYSPQM
+1066 AGLAVLSPQADWRM
-1081 AWQTNL
+1081 NISYW
-1087 SLAERT
+1087 ERI
-1093 LDILAFRRNFLWS
+1093 LDISRHRQQYVWDA
-1106 EKMSAWADE
+1106 KMTSWADGYIE
-1115 YAKTEDSKFV
+1115 SKTAEWEV
-1125 DALEKIRGV
+1125 ERLALEKSRDNANKSVLVAGKAIEGKQKKYESVLAEVDAREQLRLAELQVFENQAAEVKAARERRDITEKAAKEQRQEIAEKKSKAREAVDKARDKDNNKAIKARQELRFAETEKRQAEREAIKRQAKVDEGNPNLLVQDFIRGMSLANV
-1134 ALKDVDAK
+1134 ES
-1142 DYWAQAIWVRAFDEA
+1142 DYARAWWIRAYDESHNPRAFRDVTPEGDFLDFVKT
-1157 HHDKGHRDVS
+1157 DKGNNYPIGWKSFD
-1167 PEGRVLDMLKTAK
+1167 G
-1180 NADASVHW
+1180 
-1188 GPFST
+1188 
-1193 IAKAIRIATEQS
+1193 IAKAVSIIRDGS
-1205 IDSVHEGIG
+1205 IENIHDQLG
-1214 NAHKV
+1214 NEHKV
-1219 RSFYNNIVEPNH
+1219 RSFYNNIYAPNS
-1231 ELPFFTSDTH
+1231 LLAFLTSDTH
-1241 QVAANLLLPVAGN
+1241 QVAADLMEPLGSSA
-1254 DIEVAHN
+1254 IEVSHN
-1261 FGAGGSSSNSVTGLQ
+1261 FGTGKGVGVVGPQGLK
-1276 GTYFLH
+1276 GTYWMH
-1282 VEAGARAADL
+1282 AEAVVRAARERGL
-1292 VGIMPRQMQSATWEV
+1292 IPREMQSITWEAV
-1307 IRAIFS
+1307 KGLFK
-1313 DTFKS
+1313 DTFKQDEKNLES
-1318 NKANKE
+1318 
-1324 LVRGLW
+1324 VRDLW
-1330 AKYISGE
+1330 DRYRNGE
-1337 TSYEQTFTSIVR
+1337 ATYEETFESIVKL
-1349 AAGGYQEP
+1349 ANGFTEP
-1357 SWAKHGSDYGVATQE
+1357 SWVGIGSDRFLPAERGHSSYENDLAHSGVTLDESALTGEE
-1372 REGSTYRADVPRPQ
+1372 RPRNIGDVAADV
-1386 RFDIPKQQP
+1386 
-1395 RDGVLVG
+1395 
-1402 ANVPRPDRQ
+1402 
-1411 REFSPE
+1411 
-1417 RFERRIKANEGNRG
+1417 
-1431 SQRDDAIRF
+1431 
-1440 ARHQSA
+1440 
-1446 TSIVDEHGYSQRDR
+1446 
-1460 RADDVGTGLLEGVK
+1460 
-1474 IKAVYEAGSG
+1474 
-1484 LVKAFELGG
+1484 
-1493 MKAPSFFEID
+1493 
-1503 ATGADQFAQAISNSK
+1503 SK
-1518 AATKFGAAVLV
+1518 G
-1529 YPVEEYRN
+1529 
-1537 MRLFMSQDGKSGFAL
+1537 
-1552 KPDGDIV
+1552 
-1559 SVFSSGDAKAGMAAL
+1559 
-1574 QLAIKLGG
+1574 
-1582 SKLDAFD
+1582 
-1589 TALPKMYAPHGFKV
+1589 
-1603 VARLKWDEQQA
+1603 
-1614 PIGWDKKT
+1614 
-1622 FSEFNN
+1622 
-1628 GEPDVVFMALDANSF
+1628 
-1643 DSYRTGEGEYAKN
+1643 
-1656 YEDALQKQDK
+1656 
-1666 SLGLTV
+1666 
-1672 DQDANVSKQE
+1672 E
-1682 SGVLEQAAP
+1682 SGVLEQSAP
-1691 ASPEFFSA
+1691 VSPEFFSA

-1764 GVKVEEIRL
+1764 GVDVRVLSSEKALSEMRTYKLTSAENGTEIGSFSSMERAEAKIEKNFQLSMAVHESAFDRYVEEFEGRWYVSERETVTGEPLGLIFDSRESAEAYAKREKEYAIDLERQKYRTGFAIREIKL
-1773 ANITSDQMGID
+1773 GGGGKDFESK
-1784 DRAMSMFGRRYDDLT
+1784 YD
-1799 VVQMAE
+1799 
-1805 VRDVQEK
+1805 
-1812 SGVKSPPQYEV
+1812 YEP
-1823 LTLPNGTNYRE
+1823 LILPNGTNYRE
-1834 VLLTLPAFSPPV
+1834 VLVTLPNFRPPV
-1846 KPVKAETLAARTEI
+1846 KPASVETLAARKAI
-1860 FERYEPALKEINE
+1860 FEKYETALK
-1873 KIQAN
+1873 KIDAELETGLRN
-1878 VRHSNDMTAR
+1878 SRDMTQQ
-1888 EMDAHLLEHHNLK
+1888 EMDAHTSRRYDLRVERALLEN
-1901 IERHRLESARDQEAR
+1901 ARDEEASE
-1916 QFPIP
+1916 FPIP
-1921 EPSKPL
+1921 EGANPL
-1927 QWIIQHFGS
+1927 RWKIPHFGQT
-1936 HGRNNNVLAS
+1936 GQENNVLVS
-1946 VRLNDRVS
+1946 TRLNDRVS
-1954 QQGERVLHDE
+1954 EQSEPALHVE
-1964 ENQSDYAAKG
+1964 EIQSDEAAKG
-1974 RKRGFEA
+1974 RDRGFEP
-1981 KERMEKLSGN
+1981 KEGVSSSDEY
-1991 MLERELLRRE
+1991 
-2001 SELRQRSIASSFA
+2001 LRQEDILYQRFNRSTQLGWD
-2014 AYRALD
+2014 ALRQL
-2020 AIDNMGFDDGN
+2020 DNLGFDDGD
-2031 RSAPLNLLQEESNW
+2031 RTGPLRWLQDESNW
-2045 TFENGGLD
+2045 DFENRFPELTP
-2053 LRGLTED
+2053 LTEA
-2060 QVSDLR
+2060 QMNGLREYVAANKELRDLQNSR
-2066 QHVANL
+2066 KK
-2072 QQQRNLYTAQDKNES
+2072 TKE
-2087 LVRRAPFV
+2087 LVPRAPFI
-2095 TSTDGW
+2095 TSTDGY
-2101 VNLSIKHMLME
+2101 VNLALKHTLME
-2112 AVKGDYKYLSFIT
+2112 AVKGNYKYVTFIT
-2125 GDQSVDRYKEGLVE
+2125 GEQSVQRYKDALLKVIDN
-2139 ETSKVQIRK
+2139 VQINR
-2148 NEDGTYNFY
+2148 NEDGTYTYVATKNGRDVR
-2157 ASLID
+2157 SD
-2162 ESKSDKSESHVSADR
+2162 SNVSSKEVAETFGKEGGKELVRVAD
-2177 IQELFGEQG
+2177 
-2186 AKKLVGAADA
+2186 AADVNTVVNVN
-2196 EPSKAVILEENIP
+2196 AVDMP
-2209 IGGAGMR
+2209 VGGAGMR
-2216 KFYDSMLIDAVN
+2216 KFYDSMVIDLAN
-2228 KISKKLG
+2228 KMSKRLG
-2235 GGKVELLT
+2235 GGKIESLT

-2265 AGGLPLFQAASKK
+2265 AGGMPLFQAASKK

-2349 SFEQRR
+2349 SFEARR

-2536 TSENGERVSAEN
+2536 TSENGERVLAEN

-2656 ITKALTP
+2656 ITKATTP

-2669 AAREAAVDHI
+2669 AAHEAAVDHI

-2794 EEVRDTVRGFSK
+2794 EEVRDTVKGFSK

-2838 DKAPIEYVKQI
+2838 DKAPMDYVKQI

-2858 ALEPIIARASR
+2858 GLEPIIARVSR
-2869 GAQDYREM
+2869 AAHSLDYREL

-2937 PTRRQRMMRTLNG
+2937 PTQRQRMMRTLNG

-2964 MDGLDNTGGP
+2964 MDGLGNTGGP

-3045 DGNMRKL
+3045 DSNMRKL

-3067 DASRMMKFIN
+3067 DTSRMMKFIN

-3105 MAQKSHRDLYGF
+3105 MSQKSHRDLYGF

-3142 PDPFMVKD
+3142 ADPFMVKD
-3150 AQRNAKMDALE
+3150 AQRHAKMDALE

-3171 GLGFTKSRV
+3171 GLGFTKPRV

-3219 EEFSSALSKIDPT
+3219 EEFASALSKIDPT
-3232 AIETMLVPFLGR
+3232 AIETMLIPFLGR

-3293 KVKSGQLAAAMKQ
+3293 KVKRGQLAAAMKQ

-3313 VATMIG
+3313 VATMIA
-3319 ELSPMMDERLNNHIN
+3319 EASPMMDERLNNHIN

-3468 VQAHIL
+3468 VKAHIL
-3474 AYAVPMIIFGVWTDL
+3474 AYAVPMIIFGAWTDL

-3496 DDESWAA
+3496 DDESWYA
-3503 HALSVLFGS
+3503 HALGVLFGS
-3512 YFSGGIGM
+3512 YFSGGVGM
-3520 LPFGSQVQGVAEAT
+3520 LPFGSQVQGIAEAT

-3565 AADSAYR
+3565 AADTAYR

-3636 ESKK
+3636 ESRK